1 MKKICA
7 VILMCV
13 IVLNFSACGRNDNSG
28 QMVQETTKETSP
40 LEVLETIWGIYEEEE
55 KFSVAGGDSASTVMD
70 MPGAFNVTNEEELE
84 SILGFPATEAGLID
98 EAASLVHMMNAN
110 TFTCGVFHV
119 KDEENVTVVTEAVR
133 ENILNRQWLCGF
145 PDTLIVA
152 VVEEKNVLA
161 AFGHTENMELFKK
174 KLLAAYE
181 TSTIIYEESLNQ

>member
-1 MKKICA
+1 MKKVCA

-84 SILGFPATEAGLID
+84 AILGFPATEAGLID

-152 VVEEKNVLA
+152 VVEEKNVLT
-161 AFGHTENMELFKK
+161 AFGHTENMELFKE

-181 TSTIIYEESLNQ
+181 TSNIIYEENLNQ